1 MKPKKIRR
9 PSHKICEYCGFRID
23 LIDCGVRGHS
33 RNTMGKKGEHRDGTW
48 YDNTYG
54 GGCAGLV
61 YSHIFHDPSDK
72 VCSYY

>member
-9 PSHKICEYCGFRID
+9 PSHKICAQCGFRID

-48 YDNTYG
+48 YDNTD
-54 GGCAGLV
+54 GCTGLV
-61 YSHIFHDPSDK
+61 YSHVIHDPSDK
-72 VCSYY
+72 VCDYWN